1 MITLTIGILITIVLG
16 AILFWV
22 IDKFSPDARLSQL
35 LKLLVVL
42 VCLASIVTRVL
53 PLAGYPSLL

>member
-1 MITLTIGILITIVLG
+1 MAGGTDTAGR
-16 AILFWV
+16 
-22 IDKFSPDARLSQL
+22 PYARLSQL

-42 VCLASIVTRVL
+42 VCLASIVNRVL